1 MRTSVSNVV
10 VLVNSSDSSRF
21 LDFDILVEDIWRQV
35 LAPHLTIRSDHNL
48 VDLEG
53 FGEGPKFWQFLSYF
67 LNFGTTR
74 IWSWTLLSLS
84 IFGTTESKSHASNLD
99 DDIPTWSLKDHVGTL
114 CLRKISVR
122 SKSKCIKKSIK
133 HRYFVHLFRFPAKKA
148 WKCEKNTIF
157 GKWYHVGTFA
167 I

>member
-10 VLVNSSDSSRF
+10 VVVNSSDSSRF

-35 LAPHLTIRSDHNL
+35 PAPHLTIRSDHNL

-67 LNFGTTR
+67 LNFGGCVYFDPVCE
-74 IWSWTLLSLS
+74 I
-84 IFGTTESKSHASNLD
+84 GTASNLD
-99 DDIPTWSLKDHVGTL
+99 DEVPTWSLKDHVGTL
-114 CLRKISVR
+114 CLRTISVR
-122 SKSKCIKKSIK
+122 SKSKCIKKS
-133 HRYFVHLFRFPAKKA
+133 LFCAFIPLPSQKSVKT
-148 WKCEKNTIF
+148 WKNTIF
-157 GKWYHVGTFA
+157 CKWYHVGTFA

>member
-10 VLVNSSDSSRF
+10 VVVNSSDSSRF

-67 LNFGTTR
+67 LNFGGCVYFDPVCE
-74 IWSWTLLSLS
+74 I
-84 IFGTTESKSHASNLD
+84 GHASNLD
-99 DDIPTWSLKDHVGTL
+99 DEVPTWSLKDHVGTL
-114 CLRKISVR
+114 CLRTISVR